1 MRILLVRPP
10 RIKQAVTVSEMM
22 FSEPLGL
29 EMVYGALKKDN
40 QIEIFDMMVEPGLIE
55 AIERFD
61 PDIVGFTSL
70 CIDVAK
76 VLELCRIV
84 KEHDSSII
92 TLTGGTQCLLRPGSF
107 FDQSVDYVFNFT
119 TVENLK
125 ALINDIEAGI
135 QKPIPG
141 VFSRSL
147 GYLDT
152 GTKGR
157 NEYMLPDRISTA
169 RYREHY
175 SYFGYRPAAIMEY
188 GTGCGKACDF
198 CLRWRIE
205 GVAEKLIDP
214 EITKKDLLEIEED
227 TIMFI
232 DNDFFC
238 SREKLEG
245 LIRLA
250 GELDLKK
257 NYIVYGSVEGILM
270 CRDLLN
276 DFMKLGLKAVLVGYE
291 TFSDKELKDYHKKAT
306 ATQNLEAAKLL
317 RELGIDVWASFMAHP
332 DWTRN
337 DFRLFRRYI
346 KRLDAAI
353 SSISPLTP
361 FPGIP
366 INEAFK
372 DRLLFADD
380 DYERWSFGQVVVQ
393 PLNMSLRAYYWELM
407 KCYLY
412 INLFRNKSTEM
423 IRKYGFKSM
432 LRIFAGSIRLT
443 RRYIALI
450 IQG

>member
-1 MRILLVRPP
+1 M
-10 RIKQAVTVSEMM
+10 
-22 FSEPLGL
+22 
-29 EMVYGALKKDN
+29 
-40 QIEIFDMMVEPGLIE
+40 
-55 AIERFD
+55 
-61 PDIVGFTSL
+61 
-70 CIDVAK
+70 
-76 VLELCRIV
+76 
-84 KEHDSSII
+84 
-92 TLTGGTQCLLRPGSF
+92 
-107 FDQSVDYVFNFT
+107 
-119 TVENLK
+119 
-125 ALINDIEAGI
+125 
-135 QKPIPG
+135 
-141 VFSRSL
+141 
-147 GYLDT
+147 
-152 GTKGR
+152 
-157 NEYMLPDRISTA
+157 
-169 RYREHY
+169 
-175 SYFGYRPAAIMEY
+175 
-188 GTGCGKACDF
+188 
-198 CLRWRIE
+198 
-205 GVAEKLIDP
+205 
-214 EITKKDLLEIEED
+214 
-227 TIMFI
+227 
-232 DNDFFC
+232 
-238 SREKLEG
+238 
-245 LIRLA
+245 
-250 GELDLKK
+250 
-257 NYIVYGSVEGILM
+257 
-270 CRDLLN
+270 
-276 DFMKLGLKAVLVGYE
+276 
-291 TFSDKELKDYHKKAT
+291 KDYHKKAT